1 MNGKPWQCY
10 SVGHSAWATPV
21 CSFPDLART
30 QYGKYRSIPSP
41 KPAEINTDLE
51 FNTDDLVE
59 ALTYPHVHPPTS
71 LSKLHYL
78 LTLLQSHDKRTY
90 LTSLLRVLSRKH
102 LTSAASS
109 SEFDPKWWVE
119 DVPKISQI
127 AGLLN
132 DIIGSNEDFRDLAVD
147 WLVSPNGGGVGEPIG
162 IRRALVCV
170 LSKDEVMLKG
180 MLEKSLGQFGDKI
193 WIRHTPIM
201 RQEGWFF
208 FNPLLFLRGFQ
219 KLAYPSRDIT
229 RFLVPSQISPH
240 MYPLLQQ
247 IYSLFSKVNAQ
258 LLLLSAGYVHRLVPQ
273 FLHRLARS
281 SLFLN
286 GVSNRIGTS
295 STRARFLGMIVGETL
310 SEMTDKDGKPMKFG
324 VEDTETEEAKWWK
337 SIRHVEDTVGTVEGL
352 EAVGRE
358 VVVRKKKKET
368 QTQTRTSKVMVIEE
382 IEDDDDDE
390 EDELM
395 PYAKPDSDAE
405 DSDDDPTLINRKKD
419 SAPVYVEI
427 PIMINHSSVNHTTA
441 TSATYFSTFAQRTP
455 MTANFWPSN
464 RLPPSSGVRQRSEKK
479 SPTTRPNSPPYS
491 QD

>member
-1 MNGKPWQCY
+1 M
-10 SVGHSAWATPV
+10 
-21 CSFPDLART
+21 
-30 QYGKYRSIPSP
+30 
-41 KPAEINTDLE
+41 
-51 FNTDDLVE
+51 
-59 ALTYPHVHPPTS
+59 
-71 LSKLHYL
+71 
-78 LTLLQSHDKRTY
+78 
-90 LTSLLRVLSRKH
+90 LSRRH
-102 LTSAASS
+102 LTSAAPS

-170 LSKDEVMLKG
+170 LSKGEVVLKG

-208 FNPLLFLRGFQ
+208 SDFLLLLWGFQ
-219 KLAYPSRDIT
+219 KNRHTPSRDIT
-229 RFLVPSQISPH
+229 RFPFQSQIPSH

-247 IYSLFSKVNAQ
+247 IYSLFSKVNVQ

-281 SLFLN
+281 SPFLS
-286 GVSNRIGTS
+286 GVSNRIGAS

-310 SEMTDKDGKPMKFG
+310 SEMTDNDGKPMKFG
-324 VEDTETEEAKWWK
+324 VEETETEEAKWWK

-352 EAVGRE
+352 ETVGRE

-368 QTQTRTSKVMVIEE
+368 QIQARTSKVMVIEE
-382 IEDDDDDE
+382 IEDDDEE

-419 SAPVYVEI
+419 SAPVYVQ
-427 PIMINHSSVNHTTA
+427 P
-441 TSATYFSTFAQRTP
+441 
-455 MTANFWPSN
+455 
-464 RLPPSSGVRQRSEKK
+464 RS
-479 SPTTRPNSPPYS
+479 
-491 QD
+491 

>member
-1 MNGKPWQCY
+1 M
-10 SVGHSAWATPV
+10 
-21 CSFPDLART
+21 
-30 QYGKYRSIPSP
+30 
-41 KPAEINTDLE
+41 
-51 FNTDDLVE
+51 
-59 ALTYPHVHPPTS
+59 
-71 LSKLHYL
+71 
-78 LTLLQSHDKRTY
+78 
-90 LTSLLRVLSRKH
+90 LSRKH
-102 LTSAASS
+102 LTSAAS

-132 DIIGSNEDFRDLAVD
+132 DIIGLNEDFRDLAVD

-162 IRRALVCV
+162 VRRALVCV
-170 LSKDEVMLKG
+170 LSKDEVVLKG

-208 FNPLLFLRGFQ
+208 FLFNPRNQ
-219 KLAYPSRDIT
+219 HTPSRNIT
-229 RFLVPSQISPH
+229 RFPVLPQISPH

-247 IYSLFSKVNAQ
+247 IYSLFSKVNVQ

-281 SLFLN
+281 SPFLS
-286 GVSNRIGTS
+286 GVSNRIGAS

-324 VEDTETEEAKWWK
+324 VEETETDEAKWWK

-358 VVVRKKKKET
+358 VVVRKKRKET

-382 IEDDDDDE
+382 IEDDDEE

-395 PYAKPDSDAE
+395 PYAKPGSDAE

-419 SAPVYVEI
+419 SVPVYVDI
-427 PIMINHSSVNHTTA
+427 PIMINHSSTNYTTA
-441 TSATYFSTFAQRTP
+441 TSATYFSTYAQRTP
-455 MTANFWPSN
+455 MTANFWPFN
-464 RLPPSSGVRQRSEKK
+464 QLPPSSVVRQHSEKK